1 MGRDVPKPFNWK
13 EISPPFHRLCAD
25 LNSRTRGSQPTRP
38 LFQTDI
44 SGSGGNPSQPSEPP
58 GKLSGPAGRGSVTQS
73 SRKCLCNSGE
83 VQPGIQPVSLSFSRF
98 SPTQPPGPGADSKK
112 PDTKKAIYLAS
123 HFLDSLSNYFS
134 YLYLNERFLWPCPVS
149 FCFVRQGSL
158 GSIFPPD
165 SWTFLGM
172 EAGGT
177 WGQSRESSLEKA
189 KAAGPE
195 NF

>member
-1 MGRDVPKPFNWK
+1 MRHSGMGRDVPKPFNWK
-13 EISPPFHRLCAD
+13 DISPPFHRLCAD

-58 GKLSGPAGRGSVTQS
+58 GKLSGPAGRGSVTES

-98 SPTQPPGPGADSKK
+98 SPTPPPGPGADSKK

-134 YLYLNERFLWPCPVS
+134 YLYLNERFLCPAQCLS
-149 FCFVRQGSL
+149 ASSDREALAACSL
-158 GSIFPPD
+158 
-165 SWTFLGM
+165 L
-172 EAGGT
+172 
-177 WGQSRESSLEKA
+177 R
-189 KAAGPE
+189 AGPSWAWRLGE
-195 NF
+195 LGAEQGE